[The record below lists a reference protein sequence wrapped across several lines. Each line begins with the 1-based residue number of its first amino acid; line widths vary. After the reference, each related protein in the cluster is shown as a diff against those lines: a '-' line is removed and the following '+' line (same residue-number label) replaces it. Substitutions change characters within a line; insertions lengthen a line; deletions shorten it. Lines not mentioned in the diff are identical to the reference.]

1 MTKTQNFAVL
11 GLQWGDEG
19 KGKIVNFL
27 SPNFHATCRFQGGHN
42 AGHTLI
48 VNGKKLILHL
58 LPSSIC
64 EKDALSLIGKGVVL
78 SPNDLFEEISE
89 ANTFLEG
96 VEDRLKIS
104 SACVLILDHHKK
116 FDQCREKSNSF
127 KTIGTTGRG
136 IGPAYEDKVGRRA
149 IRLVDCFYEKILE
162 EKLRENLDFYNFMF
176 NKLFSV
182 EEVSFQ
188 ETFEKA
194 LSYGERLRPMTKD
207 ISKLIIEMNND
218 GKKVLFEGA
227 QGALLDVDNGT
238 YPYVTS
244 SNSSAAGIASGSGLG
259 PLSVS
264 NILGIAKAYTTRVGE
279 GPMPTEL
286 FDDIGIHIAKKG
298 GEVGATTGRPRRC
311 GWFDAVAM
319 KKVIQSNSVK
329 SLCITKLDV
338 FDGMESIKICESYD
352 NSDEFF
358 EESLNLDHVKP
369 QYIELSGWKKPIYGL
384 KTLDDFPKEAIEFIS
399 KIEEVCGVSVDI
411 LSTGPERESTIFKN
425 DII

>member
-48 VNGKKLILHL
+48 VKGKKLILHL

-78 SPNDLFEEISE
+78 SPNDLFEEILE

-194 LSYGERLRPMTKD
+194 LSYGERLRSMTKD

-244 SNSSAAGIASGSGLG
+244 SNSSAAGIAAGSGLG

-311 GWFDAVAM
+311 GWFDSVAM
-319 KKVIQSNSVK
+319 RKVIQSNSIK

-338 FDGMESIKICESYD
+338 FDGMKSIKICDSYD

-358 EESLNLDHVKP
+358 EESLNLDHVRP

-399 KIEEVCGVSVDI
+399 KIEEICGISVDI
-411 LSTGPERESTIFKN
+411 ISTGPERESTIFKN